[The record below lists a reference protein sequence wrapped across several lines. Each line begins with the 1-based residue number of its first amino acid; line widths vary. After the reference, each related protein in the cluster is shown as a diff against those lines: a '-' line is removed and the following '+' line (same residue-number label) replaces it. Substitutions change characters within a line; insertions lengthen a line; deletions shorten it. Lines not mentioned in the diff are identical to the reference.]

1 MQDSWL
7 LPAAHSYTSG
17 TPAHMRQ
24 TWIIRGLLTFTLFA
38 QVRHAGSQADAAQ
51 SAARYRLSVSVDE
64 VDLTFHAADATA
76 SLSTT

>member
-1 MQDSWL
+1 
-7 LPAAHSYTSG
+7 
-17 TPAHMRQ
+17 MRQ

-64 VDLTFHAADATA
+64 VDSQGVLHEVNVLHSA
-76 SLSTT
+76 